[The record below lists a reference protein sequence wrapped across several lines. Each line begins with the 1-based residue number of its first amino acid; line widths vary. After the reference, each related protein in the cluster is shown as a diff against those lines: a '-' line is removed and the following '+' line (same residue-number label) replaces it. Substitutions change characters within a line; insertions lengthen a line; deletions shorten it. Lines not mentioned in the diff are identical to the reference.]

1 MLNLIGRSVNMV
13 RLAEV
18 THVFGLGQ
26 IGPAIDANASGAMG
40 VLSLVRSDGGVY
52 VEGKS
57 KDGKPLCFEIPIG
70 NIKIIIY
77 DQPTPK

>member
-1 MLNLIGRSVNMV
+1 MV

-40 VLSLVRSDGGVY
+40 VLSLIRSDGGVY

-77 DQPTPK
+77 EQPTPNTK